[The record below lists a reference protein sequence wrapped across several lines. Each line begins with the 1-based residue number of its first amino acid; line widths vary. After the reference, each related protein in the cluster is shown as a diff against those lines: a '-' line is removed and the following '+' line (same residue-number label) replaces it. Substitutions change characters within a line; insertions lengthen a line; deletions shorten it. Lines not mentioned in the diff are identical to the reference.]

1 MTPEE
6 KFQCR
11 GEMRLFL
18 DHDVYAITAR
28 FLKDLG
34 HDVVTAGESG
44 HAQTDDRELLRI
56 AQNDDRLLVTRDR
69 DFGRLVFVLGAGSGI
84 IYLRLNNPT
93 TLSEVHKELK
103 RVLETYS
110 EPKLKA
116 AFVVVETG
124 RHRFRNLAF

>member
-1 MTPEE
+1 
-6 KFQCR
+6 
-11 GEMRLFL
+11 MRLFL

-28 FLKDLG
+28 FLKNLG
-34 HDVVTAGESG
+34 HNVVTAGESG
-44 HAQTDDRELLRI
+44 HAQTDDRELLCI

-84 IYLRLNNPT
+84 IYLRLNST

-110 EPKLKA
+110 ESKLKA
-116 AFVVVETG
+116 AFVVVEPG

>member
-1 MTPEE
+1 
-6 KFQCR
+6 
-11 GEMRLFL
+11 MRLFL
-18 DHDVYAITAR
+18 DHDVYAMTAQ

-56 AQNDDRLLVTRDR
+56 ARNDDRLLVTRDR
-69 DFGRLVFVLGAGSGI
+69 DFGRLVFVLRAGSGV
-84 IYLRLNNPT
+84 IYLRLNPT
-93 TLSEVHKELK
+93 NLSAVHEELK

-110 EPKLKA
+110 ESELKE

-124 RHRFRNLAF
+124 RHRFRNVAELES